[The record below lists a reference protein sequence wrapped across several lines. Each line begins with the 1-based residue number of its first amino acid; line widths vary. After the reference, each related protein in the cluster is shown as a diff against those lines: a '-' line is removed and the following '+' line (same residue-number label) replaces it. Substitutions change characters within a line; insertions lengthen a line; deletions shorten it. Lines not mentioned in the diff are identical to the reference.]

1 MPLPTVT
8 ATAACSAAE
17 TARYVGI
24 FRTDVHTSV
33 CALYFCVV
41 MKAVC
46 GYASSK

>member
-8 ATAACSAAE
+8 ATAAPSFTV

-24 FRTDVHTSV
+24 FLTDVHTSV
-33 CALYFCVV
+33 CGLYFCVV
-41 MKAVC
+41 IKVVC